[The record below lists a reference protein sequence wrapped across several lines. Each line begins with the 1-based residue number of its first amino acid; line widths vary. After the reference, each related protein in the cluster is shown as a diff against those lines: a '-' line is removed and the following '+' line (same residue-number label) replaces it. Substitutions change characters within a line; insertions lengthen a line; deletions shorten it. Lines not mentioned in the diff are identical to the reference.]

1 MISGQPDTSHFD
13 DLGKL
18 IPQRAPMVM
27 IDRLTAVTDDAAES
41 AFTVPAD
48 NLFVNE
54 GRFAEAGLLE
64 NMAQTAA
71 ARSGHLSALS
81 GQAPPVGFIGG
92 IKDLKVHRLPSVG
105 EILDTRVTVLHEVLN
120 ASVVKGEVRVNG
132 QPVAECE
139 LKIFINP

>member
-1 MISGQPDTSHFD
+1 MISGQPDTSHFN
-13 DLGKL
+13 DLGRL

-41 AFTVPAD
+41 TFIVPAD
-48 NLFVNE
+48 NIFVNE
-54 GRFAEAGLLE
+54 GRFSEAGLLE

-71 ARSGHLSALS
+71 ARSGHRSALI
-81 GQAPPVGFIGG
+81 GQAPAVGFIGG
-92 IKDLKVHRLPSVG
+92 VKDLKVHRLPSAG
-105 EILDTRVTVLHEVLN
+105 ETLHTCVTVVHEVFN

-132 QPVAECE
+132 EPLAECE